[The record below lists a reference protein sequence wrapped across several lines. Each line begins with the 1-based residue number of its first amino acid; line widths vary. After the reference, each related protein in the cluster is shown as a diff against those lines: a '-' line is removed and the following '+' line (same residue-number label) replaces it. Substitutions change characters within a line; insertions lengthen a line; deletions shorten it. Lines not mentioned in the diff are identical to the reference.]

1 MIQTPLTTQ
10 EFIIKNAITWFEIST
25 ANLANAIAFYETV
38 LGHKMRLENIG
49 PSEGA
54 VFTYDEYAEG
64 TGGALMCGPTAPKP
78 GAAGTLIYLDASP
91 SINAALTRATQ
102 AGGQVAVPRQRL
114 LESDTNFA
122 AARCAAPYGRA
133 EGSANLGS
141 DPNNLFFAHITDLD
155 GNRVG
160 LHALA

>member
-1 MIQTPLTTQ
+1 M
-10 EFIIKNAITWFEIST
+10 KNAITWFEIGT
-25 ANLANAIAFYETV
+25 ANLKNATAFYEAV
-38 LGHKMRLENIG
+38 LARTMRLENMG

-54 VFTYDEYAEG
+54 VFAYDEAADG

-91 SINAALTRATQ
+91 LLDAALARVTK
-102 AGGQVAVPRQRL
+102 AGGQIAVPRQAL
-114 LESDTNFA
+114 
-122 AARCAAPYGRA
+122 PPGM
-133 EGSANLGS
+133 G
-141 DPNNLFFAHITDLD
+141 FFAHITDLD